1 MNIGIVANLL
11 RENSINNNKT
21 LGNSLEK
28 LSTGLKINKASDDAS
43 ALAISDKL
51 RTQASGIKQGI
62 DNANSAIAMMNIAD
76 KSMDEL
82 SNILDT
88 IKAKAIQMNT
98 DTTNEDGRK
107 IIKTDIL
114 KLIESYDDIVCRTN
128 YNQTPL
134 LNGCASP
141 FDFQVGDDSNEI
153 ISVNVDSVESRQMGE
168 ADPYKLKNFIT
179 GFSMTVA
186 IPEISNTE
194 ESNYIFET
202 IGTSGSISTYE
213 ITESPVEIPLYIE
226 DRANVKIGIYSNA
239 SDSIV
244 TSSMRSL
251 VDYYTEE
258 GFSTEN
264 YGSSKLDNYSLDI
277 DLLFIVLP
285 TEEFDNDEVNMMT
298 SFLDSGGRIFFTG
311 EHSGY
316 STNVNNIISNT
327 ISLLG
332 GEMSILNGEYDGE
345 NNVHT
350 NTDGNMNLNN
360 IPLLAGVSTFT
371 TDLYAQLEVSGSLT
385 QPIIVDDDNRIVMAE
400 QGAGKGRISLVADVN
415 WFTTNNGEDTG
426 LDSTISQNDIFLNNL
441 AISSYTNTQFVNSGG
456 NPNTESVIYTFSDE
470 EPYSSLNSTNI
481 TQNEN
486 LSCDCDDVELI
497 RNDIDPV
504 LKIQAQNLMRV
515 IDEALSQLNA
525 QRANVGAGTNQLE
538 SSARN
543 QVTNYVNIKNAESII
558 RDVSYEEES
567 SNFNKANIIAQAG
580 SYVQS
585 QANEIDKQSVAHLL
599 K

>member
-1 MNIGIVANLL
+1 MK
-11 RENSINNNKT
+11 EC
-21 LGNSLEK
+21 
-28 LSTGLKINKASDDAS
+28 KAC
-43 ALAISDKL
+43 K
-51 RTQASGIKQGI
+51 K
-62 DNANSAIAMMNIAD
+62 
-76 KSMDEL
+76 
-82 SNILDT
+82 
-88 IKAKAIQMNT
+88 
-98 DTTNEDGRK
+98 
-107 IIKTDIL
+107 IKTY
-114 KLIESYDDIVCRTN
+114 S
-128 YNQTPL
+128 
-134 LNGCASP
+134 
-141 FDFQVGDDSNEI
+141 DFPIRKDAKDGHRNI
-153 ISVNVDSVESRQMGE
+153 C
-168 ADPYKLKNFIT
+168 
-179 GFSMTVA
+179 FSCK
-186 IPEISNTE
+186 
-194 ESNYIFET
+194 
-202 IGTSGSISTYE
+202 
-213 ITESPVEIPLYIE
+213 
-226 DRANVKIGIYSNA
+226 RANVKIGIYSNA

-244 TSSMRSL
+244 TSLMRSL

-486 LSCDCDDVELI
+486 LSCDCDDVECRFTLE
-497 RNDIDPV
+497 V
-504 LKIQAQNLMRV
+504 
-515 IDEALSQLNA
+515 
-525 QRANVGAGTNQLE
+525 QRLR
-538 SSARN
+538 S
-543 QVTNYVNIKNAESII
+543 
-558 RDVSYEEES
+558 
-567 SNFNKANIIAQAG
+567 
-580 SYVQS
+580 
-585 QANEIDKQSVAHLL
+585 
-599 K
+599 

>member
-76 KSMDEL
+76 KGMDEL

-179 GFSMTVA
+179 GFNSM
-186 IPEISNTE
+186 P
-194 ESNYIFET
+194 F
-202 IGTSGSISTYE
+202 
-213 ITESPVEIPLYIE
+213 ESPTETNFE
-226 DRANVKIGIYSNA
+226 NNNFENGSTGW
-239 SDSIV
+239 IV
-244 TSSMRSL
+244 TNSVALSGI
-251 VDYYTEE
+251 TNIT
-258 GFSTEN
+258 GFPMP
-264 YGSSKLDNYSLDI
+264 LDTTY
-277 DLLFIVLP
+277 P
-285 TEEFDNDEVNMMT
+285 
-298 SFLDSGGRIFFTG
+298 
-311 EHSGY
+311 
-316 STNVNNIISNT
+316 SNT
-327 ISLLG
+327 IGNKDTTALS
-332 GEMSILNGEYDGE
+332 MIYN
-345 NNVHT
+345 T
-350 NTDGNMNLNN
+350 TFTDGKVILSSTGSSNNGYDVIRGPFLESESAINISKDAIITVNWSAEGGNDAYDVFGYLIDINTGESQIIMNETSASS
-360 IPLLAGVSTFT
+360 AGTTVQESTITINKDGVYKFVF
-371 TDLYAQLEVSGSLT
+371 VSGTYDLSGGQAL
-385 QPIIVDDDNRIVMAE
+385 
-400 QGAGKGRISLVADVN
+400 GATLNINGIEIN
-415 WFTTNNGEDTG
+415 NNG
-426 LDSTISQNDIFLNNL
+426 DS
-441 AISSYTNTQFVNSGG
+441 SSVS
-456 NPNTESVIYTFSDE
+456 
-470 EPYSSLNSTNI
+470 EPQI
-481 TQNEN
+481 P
-486 LSCDCDDVELI
+486 SCDCTELNLI
-497 RNDIDPV
+497 RNDDSPT
-504 LKIQAQNLMRV
+504 LAIQAQNLMRV

-585 QANEIDKQSVAHLL
+585 QANEIDKQSVAQLL

>member
-285 TEEFDNDEVNMMT
+285 TEEFDNDEANRLIVKHITNSDLKEIVDKTQEVEQEEEKEQKEFIIKGKKSVPIIPTLDLNFHINKGHTKYEALKVLRMKWIN
-298 SFLDSGGRIFFTG
+298 FLVKQEITEANFNYHERNKTFYLKFKQ
-311 EHSGY
+311 HLFPLY
-316 STNVNNIISNT
+316 LQV
-327 ISLLG
+327 LR
-332 GEMSILNGEYDGE
+332 SILKDGK
-345 NNVHT
+345 H
-350 NTDGNMNLNN
+350 
-360 IPLLAGVSTFT
+360 SKF
-371 TDLYAQLEVSGSLT
+371 
-385 QPIIVDDDNRIVMAE
+385 
-400 QGAGKGRISLVADVN
+400 
-415 WFTTNNGEDTG
+415 
-426 LDSTISQNDIFLNNL
+426 DS
-441 AISSYTNTQFVNSGG
+441 Y
-456 NPNTESVIYTFSDE
+456 
-470 EPYSSLNSTNI
+470 
-481 TQNEN
+481 
-486 LSCDCDDVELI
+486 CDKILI
-497 RNDIDPV
+497 ETK
-504 LKIQAQNLMRV
+504 KIK
-515 IDEALSQLNA
+515 
-525 QRANVGAGTNQLE
+525 
-538 SSARN
+538 
-543 QVTNYVNIKNAESII
+543 Y
-558 RDVSYEEES
+558 
-567 SNFNKANIIAQAG
+567 F
-580 SYVQS
+580 
-585 QANEIDKQSVAHLL
+585 
-599 K
+599 

>member
-179 GFSMTVA
+179 GF
-186 IPEISNTE
+186 
-194 ESNYIFET
+194 
-202 IGTSGSISTYE
+202 
-213 ITESPVEIPLYIE
+213 
-226 DRANVKIGIYSNA
+226 
-239 SDSIV
+239 
-244 TSSMRSL
+244 
-251 VDYYTEE
+251 
-258 GFSTEN
+258 
-264 YGSSKLDNYSLDI
+264 
-277 DLLFIVLP
+277 
-285 TEEFDNDEVNMMT
+285 
-298 SFLDSGGRIFFTG
+298 
-311 EHSGY
+311 
-316 STNVNNIISNT
+316 
-327 ISLLG
+327 
-332 GEMSILNGEYDGE
+332 
-345 NNVHT
+345 
-350 NTDGNMNLNN
+350 NMN
-360 IPLLAGVSTFT
+360 
-371 TDLYAQLEVSGSLT
+371 
-385 QPIIVDDDNRIVMAE
+385 
-400 QGAGKGRISLVADVN
+400 VAN
-415 WFTTNNGEDTG
+415 T
-426 LDSTISQNDIFLNNL
+426 DSTIG
-441 AISSYTNTQFVNSGG
+441 NSGDGIVLSNGLNSNVQSDSVEAGKYMITISAGTKNLTIHLDDNGANDTIQIFTKDGVHVSGTPIGSTSWTGG
-456 NPNTESVIYTFSDE
+456 NDPANIITLNSDKFNLGASYVNDLTKY
-470 EPYSSLNSTNI
+470 PLNSPKDGLGVTSLNYINKYGDSIPITLNTNEEMVI
-481 TQNEN
+481 IPNVTEDLVVFINGSGQYNVAAEWEDGSIP
-486 LSCDCDDVELI
+486 LVPLPEDLVCGCDYTDLI
-497 RNDIDPV
+497 RNDDSPT
-504 LKIQAQNLMRV
+504 LAIQAQNLMRV